1 MFVEHYFASKLFST
15 VCAHTLADALAHD
28 ENPFSY
34 AFSYA
39 RADALAEQ

>member
-15 VCAHTLADALAHD
+15 VFADALAHD
-28 ENPFSY
+28 ETPVSY

-39 RADALAEQ
+39 RADAAEQ